1 MIAEDKLSPR
11 DIVKRAFQFKETKAT
26 PFRLEFEPQDRD
38 NYKRMLTEAYGNEDW
53 KTLAKPYIAI
63 LTGCSHFLNLEPAAD
78 GLEVDSFGCIW
89 RNASMSLETTN
100 TTFHLIEPPLKSSSL
115 QGYQLPDLDH
125 YYRQSVFPQAEDLLL
140 QSRDSFRVGVHLFG
154 LFERA
159 WSLRG
164 YTDFM
169 MDLVENEKFC
179 EELVEAIA
187 DWIITSIDYLV
198 ELPLDAILITD
209 DIADQRG
216 LLFGVDRF
224 RSLFKPRWTRIFDRI
239 HRYGL
244 YTVLHMCGNPS
255 DAIPDL
261 IDCGLDCVESLQPEA
276 MDVYKLKQEYGRD
289 LRFWGGVGVQN
300 LMPFGTAEEVDREVR
315 LLREKMGS
323 EGGYILAT
331 SKDIARPM
339 PIENVVAYLE
349 AATT

>member
-11 DIVKRAFQFKETKAT
+11 DVVKRAFQFKETKDT
-26 PFRLEFEPQDRD
+26 PFRLEFERQDRE
-38 NYKRMLTEAYGNEDW
+38 YYERMLTQTYGNEDW

-63 LTGCSHFLNLEPAAD
+63 LTGCSHFLNLETTAD
-78 GLEVDSFGCIW
+78 GLDVDSFGCKW
-89 RNASMSLETTN
+89 ENASKSSGSGGA
-100 TTFHLIEPPLKSSSL
+100 TFHLIEPPLKSPSL
-115 QGYQLPDLDH
+115 QGYQLPNLKQ
-125 YYRQSVFPQAEDLLL
+125 YYCQSVFPQAEDLLL

-169 MDLVENEKFC
+169 TDLVDNKKFC
-179 EELVEAIA
+179 EELLEAIA
-187 DWIITSIDYLV
+187 DWIMTSIDYLA

-216 LLFGVDRF
+216 LVFGIDRF
-224 RSLFKPRWTRIFDRI
+224 RSLFKPHWRRIFDRI

-255 DAIPDL
+255 DALPDL
-261 IDCGLDCVESLQPEA
+261 IECGLDCVESLQPEA
-276 MDVYKLKQEYGRD
+276 MDVYTLKQEYGHD
-289 LRFWGGVGVQN
+289 LRFWGGLGVQN

-315 LLREKMGS
+315 LLRERMGS

-349 AATT
+349 AATA